1 MNKPTAKPSNP
12 NFSSGPTAKR
22 PGWNLNALSNAYL
35 GRSHRSKGGKARL
48 KQAIELS
55 KELAGMPA
63 DYVLGILPASDT
75 GAFEAAM
82 WSLLGA
88 RPVTALAWE
97 SFGEGWVTDITKQLK
112 LDAKVL
118 RGEYGQIADLSV
130 VDWNTD
136 VVFTWN
142 GTTSGVKMPDNAA
155 PPADRQGLALCDATS
170 AVYAMPIPW
179 ERLDVITWSWQKC
192 LGGEAAH
199 GMLALSP
206 RAVQRLETYKPAWP
220 LPKIFRMTKAGKF
233 MGGIFQGDTIN
244 TPSMLAVEDW
254 IDTLN
259 WGKQLKFEGK
269 SGLEALFA
277 RSKANLKVVEDF
289 VAKHDWVDFLAAS
302 PEIRSST
309 SICLKV
315 TAPWFTALADT
326 DKQAFIKTV
335 AGACEAEQAAC
346 DIAGYREAPPGFRFW
361 GGPTV
366 DPADLKIGLEWLAW
380 AYESNKPQ

>member
-1 MNKPTAKPSNP
+1 MDKPSAKPSNP

-22 PGWNLNALSNAYL
+22 PGWSVNALASAFL
-35 GRSHRSKGGKARL
+35 GRSHRSKPGKARL
-48 KQAIELS
+48 KQAIDLS
-55 KELAGMPA
+55 KQLAGMPA
-63 DYVLGILPASDT
+63 DYLLGIMPASDT

-82 WSLLGA
+82 WTMLGA
-88 RPVTALAWE
+88 RPVTAMAWE

-118 RGEYGQIADLSV
+118 RGEYGQIADLKA

-142 GTTSGVKMPDNAA
+142 GTTSGVKMPDSAA
-155 PPADRQGLALCDATS
+155 PPADRQGLAFCDATS

-220 LPKIFRMTKAGKF
+220 LPKIFRMTKAGKL
-233 MGGIFQGDTIN
+233 MGAIFEGDTIN

-254 IDTLN
+254 IDTLK
-259 WGKQLKFEGK
+259 WGQEFTFDGK
-269 SGLEALFA
+269 KGLDALFA
-277 RSKANLKVVEDF
+277 RSQANLKVVADF
-289 VAKHDWVDFLAAS
+289 VAKHDWIDFLAGS

-315 TAPWFTALADT
+315 TAPWFKAMSDE
-326 DKQAFIKTV
+326 DKQAFIKKV
-335 AGACEAEQAAC
+335 AGACDAEKAVY

-366 DPADLKIGLEWLAW
+366 DPADMKIALEWMAW
-380 AYESNKPQ
+380 AFESCKP